1 MSPKLKLVDNQQI
14 ILGIAVIG
22 ATTAGEVPLP
32 QGEELLAIAQAA
44 KCISFLTP
52 CRAASN
58 MLLCRS
64 DTTCGAL
71 LDFRRTRERIIRELG
86 VVC

>member
-32 QGEELLAIAQAA
+32 QGEELLAIAQTSSAVA
-44 KCISFLTP
+44 FLAPLRATP
-52 CRAASN
+52 N
-58 MLLCRS
+58 
-64 DTTCGAL
+64 
-71 LDFRRTRERIIRELG
+71 ELTSG
-86 VVC
+86 DNFATKEV